1 MRRVFL
7 SFSEDASMP
16 PMSVQRLGEA
26 ITHLATR
33 TPKPWRTT
41 RRLRRVVARAPSCAL
56 RQSSAASSWL
66 PELPE
71 EELALLLASDPE
83 PWPTSWFPESSPW
96 RTTRRLRRVVAR
108 APLLRTEAVLSR
120 ILLAAVAAR
129 RGVRSFACIGS

>member
-41 RRLRRVVARAPSCAL
+41 RRLRRVVARAP
-56 RQSSAASSWL
+56 
-66 PELPE
+66 
-71 EELALLLASDPE
+71 
-83 PWPTSWFPESSPW
+83 
-96 RTTRRLRRVVAR
+96 
-108 APLLRTEAVLSR
+108 LLRTEAVLSR
-120 ILLAAVAAR
+120 ILLAAGAAR
-129 RGVRSFACIGS
+129 RGARSFACIGS